1 MTLYPGGRSGLLD
14 HFFLKKRFHSHK
26 KYPCAKNVSSANYY
40 NHKISNTLVSKSAN
54 RICICIIQVWRV
66 LPRAGWKWGTSMK
79 ESSSSLLSL
88 VTLPPGSSRA
98 GTEPSG
104 SAGCDVLARQ
114 GGDCLLPA
122 PFRATCTHSASPVN
136 HNQPSVKLST
146 GPLSNF
152 QVKIICI
159 KLNYNN
165 DPLQRV
171 KNAEFP
177 CTCQSGR
184 TSS

>member
-1 MTLYPGGRSGLLD
+1 MAYDWLQSWHCILGFIQVRDLGYWTTFS
-14 HFFLKKRFHSHK
+14 LKSVSIATKN
-26 KYPCAKNVSSANYY
+26 PCAKTVSSANYY
-40 NHKISNTLVSKSAN
+40 NLKISNTLVSKSAN
-54 RICICIIQVWRV
+54 HICICIIQVWRV

-104 SAGCDVLARQ
+104 SAGCDVLARE

-146 GPLSNF
+146 SPNF

-159 KLNYNN
+159 KLKYNN
-165 DPLQRV
+165 DPLQ
-171 KNAEFP
+171 
-177 CTCQSGR
+177 S
-184 TSS
+184 